1 LVVVDSLVVDCS
13 LVVVDDVWLLPLEP
27 VVLPLVPA
35 VQLFAELVVL
45 VGR

>member
-13 LVVVDDVWLLPLEP
+13 LVVVDDVWLSLLEP
-27 VVLPLVPA
+27 VVLPLVLV
-35 VQLFAELVVL
+35 VQLFAELVDL